1 MSQRKMAFEELIFD
15 TLYTLIGTV
24 HERYLQMTKL
34 VLPIAPVSFFIF
46 NAWEI
51 GRREREKKLNRP
63 SDEVSNGRIDDG
75 WIHVA

>member
-1 MSQRKMAFEELIFD
+1 MNASAIACLRKMAFEELIFD

-51 GRREREKKLNRP
+51 GRREREK
-63 SDEVSNGRIDDG
+63 S
-75 WIHVA
+75 